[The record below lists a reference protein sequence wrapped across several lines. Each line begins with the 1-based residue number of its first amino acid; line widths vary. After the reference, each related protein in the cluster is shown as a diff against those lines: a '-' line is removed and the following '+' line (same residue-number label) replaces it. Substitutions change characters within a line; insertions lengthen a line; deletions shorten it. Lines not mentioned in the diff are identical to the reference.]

1 MDVMA
6 LAKKI
11 CNENVNITQGATPM
25 NDLVLTWNNHMFLT
39 RTMPMRISSNLTKM
53 MNVVNAYRHHHRNN
67 AIIMI
72 H

>member
-1 MDVMA
+1 MRN
-6 LAKKI
+6 K
-11 CNENVNITQGATPM
+11 NVNMTQGTTPM
-25 NDLVLTWNNHMFLT
+25 NDLITTWNNHKVLT

-67 AIIMI
+67 AIIMT